1 MGICE
6 TKNVGLKNIGA
17 ICYMNSVLQCLYNIK
32 ELTSFFLK
40 KFTISKNDPNKR
52 LSNEYCIVIRN
63 LDNSNNYNK
72 SYSPVSFKNVL
83 NQLYPMF
90 SNISGNEPKDL
101 INFLLERLHLEL
113 NTIVN
118 NNINNNLINTKNQL
132 NENVMRTLFLN
143 DFISSNKSPIS
154 NLFYGVIET
163 QTQCSNCCIIKYN
176 FQIFTHLDFPLQQV
190 NQYCFQT
197 GKRMNVGFGN
207 SDIDLY
213 ECFEYYESLFTMAG
227 VNQIYCLVC
236 QKAFN
241 AQHRT
246 LLYSI
251 PNYLIINLNRGSSEL
266 NVKFPEKLN
275 LSNYAIYK
283 DTNTIFDLISVIC
296 RINYSHFIAYC
307 RSYKDNHWYKF
318 DDSEITKCKDLKKYL
333 NGIPQILFYKVSNY
347 NA

>member
-32 ELTSFFLK
+32 QLTNFFLK

-72 SYSPVSFKNVL
+72 SYSPVSFKNLL

-190 NQYCFQT
+190 NQYCFKT
-197 GKRMNVGFGN
+197 GKRMNFFLGIPYV
-207 SDIDLY
+207 DLY
-213 ECFEYYESLFTMAG
+213 ECFEHYQSLINMTG
-227 VNQIYCLVC
+227 INQIYCSEC
-236 QKAFN
+236 GRACN
-241 AQHRT
+241 A
-246 LLYSI
+246 LYGTFLFSM
-251 PNYLIINLNRGSSEL
+251 PNYLIINLNRTNCGICV
-266 NVKFPEKLN
+266 NFPETLKLH
-275 LSNYAIYK
+275 NYVIK
-283 DTNTIFDLISVIC
+283 KEINTIFNLIAVIC
-296 RINYSHFIAYC
+296 RTDSGNFIAYC
-307 RSYKDNHWYKF
+307 RHHTDHNWYKYN
-318 DDSEITKCKDLKKYL
+318 DANVAKCLNPKEYL
-333 NGIPQILFYKVSNY
+333 NGTPYILFYKVVDNT
-347 NA
+347 N